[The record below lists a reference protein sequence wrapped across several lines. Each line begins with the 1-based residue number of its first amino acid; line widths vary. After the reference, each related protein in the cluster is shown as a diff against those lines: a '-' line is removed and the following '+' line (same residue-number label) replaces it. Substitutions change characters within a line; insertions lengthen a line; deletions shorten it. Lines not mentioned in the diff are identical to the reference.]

1 VSETRQGKEAPARK
15 RWEALDDLRGLA
27 VLIMIPVNVAAPYA
41 GIPAWFKHAPADGL
55 TIADVVVPLFLFSLG
70 MSAGFSWKRRVA
82 ERGYGR
88 TLLHA
93 VIRNALLCAFGVAG
107 MLLADPGD
115 RWEVLTMLGVTG
127 MLSFFFL
134 GLRPLP
140 RIAAGLLL
148 LAVVELLRPLGLGL
162 LMGRWYDTGL
172 AGPWGTASLAFFPI
186 VASALGE
193 LAVEQPPARK
203 VTILGAAGFLMAAA
217 GAGAL
222 VYAPFSKHLLSVSYI
237 LFTAGL
243 SSGILALLAIGREM
257 AHVRLP
263 FLDAMGRN
271 PLLLYMLHSVL
282 GLAALAL
289 FAAMSPGWIAWISAG
304 GVLVICVLAAL
315 LLDWRKLYVKL

>member
-1 VSETRQGKEAPARK
+1 VKETTLEKETPARK
-15 RWEALDDLRGLA
+15 RWDALDDLRGLA

-41 GIPAWFKHAPADGL
+41 GIPAWFKHAPSDGL
-55 TIADVVVPLFLFSLG
+55 TIADLVVPLFLFSLG
-70 MSAGFSWKRRVA
+70 MSAGFSWRRRVA

-127 MLSFFFL
+127 MFSFFFL

-140 RIAAGLLL
+140 RIAAALLL
-148 LAVVELLRPLGLGL
+148 LTVVEVLRPLGLGDL
-162 LMGRWYDTGL
+162 IMRWYDTGL
-172 AGPWGTASLAFFPI
+172 GGPWGTVSLSFFPI

-193 LAVEQPPARK
+193 LAVERSPSGRL
-203 VTILGAAGFLMAAA
+203 TIPGLGGLLLAAA
-217 GAGAL
+217 GTAAL
-222 VYAPFSKHLLSVSYI
+222 IATPFSKHLLSLSYV

-243 SSGILALLAIGREM
+243 SAVILALLAAGREM
-257 AHVRLP
+257 VHVRLP

-282 GLAALAL
+282 GLGALAL
-289 FAAMSPGWIAWISAG
+289 FAAGSPEWLAWTAAG
-304 GVLVICVLAAL
+304 GVLAICVLTAL
-315 LLDWRKLYVKL
+315 LLDWRKLYLKL

>member
-1 VSETRQGKEAPARK
+1 VNETRLEKEAPARK
-15 RWEALDDLRGLA
+15 RWDALDDLRGLA
-27 VLIMIPVNVAAPYA
+27 ILIMIPVNVAAPYA

-55 TIADVVVPLFLFSLG
+55 TVADLVVPLFLFSLG
-70 MSAGFSWKRRVA
+70 MSAGFSWRRRVA

-127 MLSFFFL
+127 MFSFFFL

-148 LAVVELLRPLGLGL
+148 LTVVEVLRPLGLGDL
-162 LMGRWYDTGL
+162 IVRWYDTGL
-172 AGPWGTASLAFFPI
+172 GGPWGTVSLSFFPI

-193 LAVEQPPARK
+193 LAVEQTPSGRL
-203 VTILGAAGFLMAAA
+203 TILGFGGLLMAAA
-217 GAGAL
+217 GAAAL
-222 VYAPFSKHLLSVSYI
+222 AYVPFSKHILSLSYV

-243 SSGILALLAIGREM
+243 SAVILALLAAGREM
-257 AHVRLP
+257 VHVRLP

-282 GLAALAL
+282 GLGALAL
-289 FAAMSPGWIAWISAG
+289 FAAGSPEWLAWTSAG
-304 GVLVICVLAAL
+304 GVLVICVLTAVV
-315 LLDWRKLYVKL
+315 LDWRKLYLKL

>member
-1 VSETRQGKEAPARK
+1 VNETRLEKEAPARK
-15 RWEALDDLRGLA
+15 RWDALDDLRGLA
-27 VLIMIPVNVAAPYA
+27 ILIMIPVNVAAPYA

-55 TIADVVVPLFLFSLG
+55 TVADLVVPLFLFSLG
-70 MSAGFSWKRRVA
+70 MSAGFSWRRRVA

-127 MLSFFFL
+127 MFSFFFL

-148 LAVVELLRPLGLGL
+148 LTVVEVLRPLGLGDL
-162 LMGRWYDTGL
+162 IVRWYDTGL
-172 AGPWGTASLAFFPI
+172 GGPWGTVSLSFFPI

-193 LAVEQPPARK
+193 LAVEQPPSRRL
-203 VTILGAAGFLMAAA
+203 TILGLAGLLLAAA
-217 GAGAL
+217 GAAAL
-222 VYAPFSKHLLSVSYI
+222 AYSPFSKHLLSLSYV

-243 SSGILALLAIGREM
+243 SAVILALLAAGREM
-257 AHVRLP
+257 VHVRLP

-282 GLAALAL
+282 GLGALAL
-289 FAAMSPGWIAWISAG
+289 FAAGSPEWLAWTSAG
-304 GVLVICVLAAL
+304 GVLVICVLTAVV
-315 LLDWRKLYVKL
+315 LDWRKLYLKL